1 MTFPANNNHD
11 LSLQTAILMIPNADN
26 DTPPKHNRLVP
37 FLEEMSVFTLMS
49 GSKFRIMMTKT
60 RNTNGEG
67 ILTIIQSMPSTR
79 QRSRSPS
86 FSRPTKQRRATGWV
100 RRQNQTQRPRVLALP
115 PLCLS
120 LVHHTV
126 HQTATISAGSFS
138 LSLSR
143 SRASLNAIHD
153 KTVINANMRI
163 YQSPDTPSP
172 SQSFRPLDL

>member
-1 MTFPANNNHD
+1 
-11 LSLQTAILMIPNADN
+11 MIPNADN

-37 FLEEMSVFTLMS
+37 FVEEMSVFTLMS

-67 ILTIIQSMPSTR
+67 ILTIIQSSEIEK
-79 QRSRSPS
+79 S
-86 FSRPTKQRRATGWV
+86 FLFKAYKAKKGDWMGAETKSNSKTKGTG
-100 RRQNQTQRPRVLALP
+100 TTASMLI
-115 PLCLS
+115 S
-120 LVHHTV
+120 HHTV